1 MNWGIWQS
9 RTRFRHIYS
18 DLATVASV
26 DLNKYAGTWYEIAK
40 FPNSFEKGLK
50 CITATYSLCPDG
62 KIGVLNKG
70 HKESDPGRISQS
82 NGKAWIPDPAYPAR
96 LKVQFFWPF
105 AGNYYIME
113 LDDHYQ
119 YALVG
124 DPSRNYL
131 WILCRT
137 KQIDPAIYERLT
149 AKAKSLG
156 FDISRIRMTPQDCS
170 PS

>member
-1 MNWGIWQS
+1 MSKIE
-9 RTRFRHIYS
+9 
-18 DLATVASV
+18 LPTVASV

-50 CITATYSLCPDG
+50 CITATYSLRPDG
-62 KIGVLNKG
+62 KIGVENKG
-70 HKESDPGRISQS
+70 HKESDPGKIKVS

-105 AGNYYIME
+105 AGNYYIIE
-113 LDDHYQ
+113 LDANYQ

-137 KQIDPAIYERLT
+137 KQMDTSIYERLT
-149 AKAKSLG
+149 SKAKLLG
-156 FDISRIRMTPQDCS
+156 FDISRIRMTPQDCKAL
-170 PS
+170 